1 MSRPMETLFEAS
13 RAGRV
18 GYALPPLDVPAVDCG
33 EALQGACRENA
44 PRLPEMAEVDVVRHF
59 TGLSRMNYSVDEGFY
74 PLGSCTMK
82 YNPKI
87 NEAAARMPGFSRIHP
102 LQPEETVQGAL
113 ELMYLLSNMLAEI
126 TGMDAVT
133 LQPAAGAHGEQT
145 GLMMI
150 KAWHESRGDTK
161 RTKIIVPDSAHGTNP
176 ASASVTGFDA
186 VEVASDKEGMVDL
199 ESLRAL
205 MDDTVAGLM
214 LTNPNTLGIFEKH
227 ILELTETVHRGGG
240 LVYYDGANANAIMGK
255 TRPGDMGFDVLH
267 LNLHKTFSTP
277 HGGGGPGSGAV
288 GVKAELE
295 PFLPAP
301 VVVKKGGRFGLEH
314 LKDRPRSI
322 GRVRSFFGNFGV
334 LVRAYTYIRTLGAA
348 GIVEASEMA
357 VLNANYLAKK
367 LSSLYPLAHKGWCM
381 HEFVLNGGPLKH
393 ETGVSSLDV
402 AKALIDAG
410 YHPPTVYFPLIVPEA
425 LMVEPTET
433 ESRETL
439 DRFAEAMEA
448 IAAKA
453 REEGPEAFHD
463 LPVTTPV
470 SRPDETT
477 AARNPVLRWQFEEN
491 S

>member
-18 GYALPPLDVPAVDCG
+18 GYALPPLDVPGVDCG

-44 PRLPEMAEVDVVRHF
+44 PRLPEMAEVDVIRHF

-113 ELMYLLSNMLAEI
+113 ELMYILSDMLAEI

-186 VEVASDKEGMVDL
+186 VEVASDEEGMVDL
-199 ESLRAL
+199 EALRAL

-255 TRPGDMGFDVLH
+255 ARPGDMGFDVLH

-301 VVVKKGGRFGLEH
+301 VIVKKGYRFGLER

-439 DRFAEAMEA
+439 DRFAGAMEA

-453 REEGPEAFHD
+453 REEGPETFHD

-477 AARNPVLRWQFEEN
+477 AARNPILRWQFEEN

>member
-1 MSRPMETLFEAS
+1 MARTMETLFESS
-13 RAGRV
+13 RPGRK
-18 GYALPPLDVPAVDCG
+18 GYALPELDVPAVDCG
-33 EALQGACRENA
+33 SVLEGFCRETA

-59 TGLSRMNYSVDEGFY
+59 TRLSKLNYSVDEGFY

-87 NEAAARMPGFSRIHP
+87 NEAAARMPGFARIHP

-113 ELMYLLSNMLAEI
+113 RLMYDLSAMLAEI

-161 RTKIIVPDSAHGTNP
+161 RTKVIVPDSAHGTNP
-176 ASASVTGFDA
+176 ASATVTGFDT
-186 VEVASDKEGMVDL
+186 VEVASDADGMVDL
-199 ESLRAL
+199 DSLKSL
-205 MDDTVAGLM
+205 MDDSVAALM

-227 ILELTETVHRGGG
+227 ILELTETVHRAGG

-277 HGGGGPGSGAV
+277 HGGGGPGAGAV

-301 VVVKKGGRFGLEH
+301 VVILRDGRYALAGDSE
-314 LKDRPRSI
+314 RPRTI

-334 LVRAYTYIRTLGAA
+334 LVRAYTYIRTLGPD
-348 GIVEASEMA
+348 GIREVSEMA

-367 LSSLYPLAHKGWCM
+367 LSSVYPLAHRGHCM

-393 ETGVSSLDV
+393 ETGVSSMDV

-439 DRFAEAMEA
+439 DRFAETMEA

-453 REEGPEAFHD
+453 RAEGPEAFHD

-477 AARNPVLRWQFEEN
+477 AARNPVLRWQFEK
-491 S
+491 

>member
-18 GYALPPLDVPAVDCG
+18 GYALPPLDVPGVDCG

-44 PRLPEMAEVDVVRHF
+44 PRLPEMAEVDVIRHF

-74 PLGSCTMK
+74 SLGSCTMK

-113 ELMYLLSNMLAEI
+113 ELMYILSDMLAEI

-186 VEVASDKEGMVDL
+186 VEVASDEEGMVDL
-199 ESLRAL
+199 EALRAL

-255 TRPGDMGFDVLH
+255 ARPGDMGFDVLH

-301 VVVKKGGRFGLEH
+301 VIVKKGDRFGLER

-381 HEFVLNGGPLKH
+381 HEFVLNGGPLKR

-453 REEGPEAFHD
+453 RKEGPEAFHD

-477 AARNPVLRWQFEEN
+477 AARNPILRWQFDEN

>member
-113 ELMYLLSNMLAEI
+113 ELMYILSDMLAEI

-227 ILELTETVHRGGG
+227 ILELTETVHSGGG

-277 HGGGGPGSGAV
+277 HGGGGPGAGAV

-301 VVVKKGGRFGLEH
+301 VVVKKGDRFGLEH

-439 DRFAEAMEA
+439 DRFAETMEA

-453 REEGPEAFHD
+453 RKEGAEAFHD

>member
-33 EALQGACRENA
+33 EALQGTCRESA

-102 LQPEETVQGAL
+102 LQREETVQGAL
-113 ELMYLLSNMLAEI
+113 ELMYTLSDMLAEI

-176 ASASVTGFDA
+176 ASASVTGFDT
-186 VEVASDKEGMVDL
+186 VEVASDEEGMVDL
-199 ESLRAL
+199 EALRSL

-227 ILELTETVHRGGG
+227 ILELTDTVHRGGG

-277 HGGGGPGSGAV
+277 HGGGGPGAGAV

-295 PFLPAP
+295 PLLPAP
-301 VVVKKGGRFGLEH
+301 VIVKKRRPVRTRAPERPPEIHRSCAQFLRQLRSTGPRLHLHPDARRRGDRGGIRDGGAERQLPRKEAELPLPTCPQGMVH
-314 LKDRPRSI
+314 ARIRPERRTSQARDRRQQP
-322 GRVRSFFGNFGV
+322 
-334 LVRAYTYIRTLGAA
+334 
-348 GIVEASEMA
+348 
-357 VLNANYLAKK
+357 
-367 LSSLYPLAHKGWCM
+367 
-381 HEFVLNGGPLKH
+381 
-393 ETGVSSLDV
+393 
-402 AKALIDAG
+402 
-410 YHPPTVYFPLIVPEA
+410 
-425 LMVEPTET
+425 
-433 ESRETL
+433 
-439 DRFAEAMEA
+439 
-448 IAAKA
+448 
-453 REEGPEAFHD
+453 
-463 LPVTTPV
+463 
-470 SRPDETT
+470 
-477 AARNPVLRWQFEEN
+477 
-491 S
+491 

>member
-1 MSRPMETLFEAS
+1 MARTMETLFEAS
-13 RAGRV
+13 RPGRK
-18 GYALPPLDVPAVDCG
+18 GYALPELDVPSVDCKT
-33 EALQGACRENA
+33 ALGGQCREKA

-59 TGLSRMNYSVDEGFY
+59 TGLSKMNYSVDDGFY

-87 NEAAARMPGFSRIHP
+87 NEAAARMAGFAKVHP
-102 LQPEETVQGAL
+102 LQPVETVQGAL
-113 ELMYLLSNMLAEI
+113 KLMYDLSEMLAEI
-126 TGMDAVT
+126 TGMDAMT

-150 KAWHESRGDTK
+150 KAWHESRGDAK

-176 ASASVTGFDA
+176 ASATVTGFDT
-186 VEVASDKEGMVDL
+186 VEVASDSEGMVDL
-199 ESLRAL
+199 DSLKSL

-227 ILELTETVHRGGG
+227 ILELTDTVHKGGG

-288 GVKAELE
+288 GVKAVLE

-301 VVVKKGGRFGLEH
+301 VIG
-314 LKDRPRSI
+314 LKDGKYFLEEADQRPQSI

-334 LVRAYTYIRTLGAA
+334 LVRAYTYIRTLGPDGIREAA
-348 GIVEASEMA
+348 EMA

-367 LSSLYPLAHKGWCM
+367 LAHLYPLAHRGHCM
-381 HEFVLNGGPLKH
+381 HEFVLNGGPLKQ
-393 ETGVSSLDV
+393 ETGVSSMDV
-402 AKALIDAG
+402 AKALIDGG

-433 ESRETL
+433 ESMETL
-439 DRFAEAMEA
+439 DKFAQTMEA
-448 IAAKA
+448 IVAKA
-453 REEGPEAFHD
+453 RAEGAAAFHD

-477 AARNPVLRWQFEEN
+477 AARNPILRWQFDD
-491 S
+491 